1 MDPAEIYLFFL
12 FLPSIIFLHI
22 IFSHI
27 NQWLRV
33 FKTGQELLFYLF
45 ILINILYFLIFIFYF
60 DFEKSLSF
68 LLYFFLVIN
77 LFFYSYFHLYNMT
90 ETARRIK
97 ILIMIRANKASTQE
111 DFVRNYDV
119 KVQIESRLNRLVKMH
134 QLSSKNDFYYLKSK
148 VLLYVATIFIFI
160 KNTILGIK

>member
-1 MDPAEIYLFFL
+1 
-12 FLPSIIFLHI
+12 
-22 IFSHI
+22 
-27 NQWLRV
+27 
-33 FKTGQELLFYLF
+33 
-45 ILINILYFLIFIFYF
+45 
-60 DFEKSLSF
+60 
-68 LLYFFLVIN
+68 
-77 LFFYSYFHLYNMT
+77 MT

-97 ILIMIRANKASTQE
+97 ILVMIRANKASTQE
-111 DFVRNYDV
+111 DFVQNYDV